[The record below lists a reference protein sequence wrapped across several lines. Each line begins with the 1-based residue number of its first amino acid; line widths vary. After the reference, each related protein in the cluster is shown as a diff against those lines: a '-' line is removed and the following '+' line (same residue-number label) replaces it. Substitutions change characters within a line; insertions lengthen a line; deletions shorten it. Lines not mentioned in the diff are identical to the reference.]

1 MFIIWRVALRG
12 LGGLAPTPAQWP
24 QPGSESSTS
33 WGRSFCRS
41 SCFSF
46 AKSATMSSSSNASAI
61 VRRCASSAS
70 ASSSDSSPDT
80 IVLGRAVSKCFGFIC
95 TTCFRLISADCLT
108 DGDGRAPATLFHQLR
123 LDAILGQP
131 LRRSIVH
138 RSAVVLQRIHRLRSD
153 LLRRYDR
160 FPSVHI
166 FPHAFEASLP
176 LDPICDRFFQR
187 FLQRVPHLEL
197 IQLLRYTYLL
207 LPAALPAPGVLWL
220 LASDTDFC
228 SDSIKLA
235 IKFCVSER
243 EIPAELLPPPLPVSL
258 LPLVRCEWFELVSYA
273 SAGIFE
279 PESSVHITAQSLDTI
294 RLGAFQLA
302 QIGDE
307 MHLLIIRKLLEA
319 LQQRLQIGV
328 G

>member
-1 MFIIWRVALRG
+1 
-12 LGGLAPTPAQWP
+12 
-24 QPGSESSTS
+24 
-33 WGRSFCRS
+33 
-41 SCFSF
+41 
-46 AKSATMSSSSNASAI
+46 MSSSSNASAI

-80 IVLGRAVSKCFGFIC
+80 IVLGRAVSRCFGFIC

-108 DGDGRAPATLFHQLR
+108 DGDGRPPTT
-123 LDAILGQP
+123 P
-131 LRRSIVH
+131 LRWTIVH

-176 LDPICDRFFQR
+176 LDPIGDRFFQR

-197 IQLLRYTYLL
+197 IQLLRNAYLL
-207 LPAALPAPGVLWL
+207 LPAALLAPAVLWL

-235 IKFCVSER
+235 IKFCVSDR

-279 PESSVHITAQSLDTI
+279 PESSVHITAQSLDTF